1 MTDSYLYIITA
12 LLPLAALMLL
22 VQTNPYTAL
31 VLRALLGAIAA
42 LVYAVF
48 GAADVALTE
57 ALVGTL
63 LAIALYLIA
72 IRSSLVLQLG
82 VLEAETEFSQTTL
95 FNALQT
101 LFRQQHLRLEI
112 IPYPEVA
119 ALQQALQAQEVHAI
133 CVSGSS
139 LLSGAALSDSSE
151 ALIASYATITRIQR
165 LYEIMQAGLPS
176 SMTQVTL
183 LNPSAL
189 PTSSGQER

>member
-42 LVYAVF
+42 LVYAMF

-63 LAIALYLIA
+63 LSIALYLIA

-82 VLEAETEFSQTTL
+82 ILEAETEFSESAL

-119 ALQQALQAQEVHAI
+119 ALQQALQDQEVHAI
-133 CVSGSS
+133 CVPGAA
-139 LLSGAALSDSSE
+139 LLSGADLSARPE
-151 ALIASYATITRIQR
+151 ALIGSHATITRIQR
-165 LYEIMQAGLPS
+165 LYELMQAGMPS
-176 SMTQVTL
+176 SLTQVTL
-183 LNPSAL
+183 RKLPAL